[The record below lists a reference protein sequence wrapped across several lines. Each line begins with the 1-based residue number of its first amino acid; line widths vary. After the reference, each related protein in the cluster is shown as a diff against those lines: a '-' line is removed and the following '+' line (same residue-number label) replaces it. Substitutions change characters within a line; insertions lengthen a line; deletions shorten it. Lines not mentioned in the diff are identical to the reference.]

1 MMSDGVGIKPPCSTR
16 QELTMKHIDIYLT
29 KEQKQELD
37 KISQKYQVSL
47 SVIVDKVAHRYFQ
60 LFVMKGQDPFKTM
73 TEKYIYNEKGYRTS
87 VKPKYYKDFI
97 KSYEPVI
104 KIKGWQ
110 SKLFTNLIKIWL
122 KNNEYRWI
130 DEKDIINKFR
140 NMINSDLQK
149 TYDQYWNYNEQ
160 IRNTRRMIKE
170 NKDYWKRA
178 LEEA

>member
-1 MMSDGVGIKPPCSTR
+1 MKKGWFTAEHRGGLKECIKTEGR
-16 QELTMKHIDIYLT
+16 IT
-29 KEQKQELD
+29 KEVAEKL
-37 KISQKYQVSL
+37 IGSNIYKYYAYDTR
-47 SVIVDKVAHRYFQ
+47 IKAHRYFQ